1 MSSMPRPNDFLPDE
15 DLFISPHAV
24 NMNIADVD
32 MQGAAPAYY
41 PSNIPSVAGMQQPNP
56 YYPQQ
61 NPNGWSYNTL
71 PTVDPSCISS
81 GSFLTNT
88 LSPQDLAEP
97 PLRRSSNVDNK
108 RGSID
113 DQKGYRVKYGQ
124 VTPPSDTLPAS
135 DPVQPQGEKQ
145 PLVQHSVEIPEV
157 PTKQRRGT
165 DASRA
170 STQPSGRGS
179 MSLEPSSPG
188 DGKQEKTRARNRL
201 AASKCRQKKKEQ
213 NSQLETRF
221 NEEQR
226 KRERLV
232 KEVDSLRTELVSA
245 KSALLAH
252 SDCGHTRIKEYIQDE
267 ANRLTIGGE
276 IRNINMRSPP
286 DQLYRRGS
294 AMQHDHF
301 AGAGFG
307 FDA

>member
-1 MSSMPRPNDFLPDE
+1 MSSMPRPSDFLPDE
-15 DLFISPHAV
+15 GLFISPHAPD
-24 NMNIADVD
+24 MDISDVD

-41 PSNIPSVAGMQQPNP
+41 PSNIPNIAGMQQPNP

-61 NPNGWSYNTL
+61 NPNGWPYNSL

-97 PLRRSSNVDNK
+97 PLRRSSNAGNK

-113 DQKGYRVKYGQ
+113 DQRSYRVKYGQ

-135 DPVQPQGEKQ
+135 DP
-145 PLVQHSVEIPEV
+145 PLVQSSIEIPEV
-157 PTKQRRGT
+157 PTKRRRGT

-179 MSLEPSSPG
+179 ISVEPTSPG

-201 AASKCRQKKKEQ
+201 AASKCRLKKKEQ

-221 NEEQR
+221 KEEQR

-252 SDCGHTRIKEYIQDE
+252 SECGHSRIKEYIQDE
-267 ANRLTIGGE
+267 ANRLTTGGE
-276 IRNINMRSPP
+276 IRNMGTPP
-286 DQLYRRGS
+286 GQHYRRGS
-294 AMQHDHF
+294 AMQHHHF
-301 AGAGFG
+301 AGVGFG
-307 FDA
+307 FDAYQSTV